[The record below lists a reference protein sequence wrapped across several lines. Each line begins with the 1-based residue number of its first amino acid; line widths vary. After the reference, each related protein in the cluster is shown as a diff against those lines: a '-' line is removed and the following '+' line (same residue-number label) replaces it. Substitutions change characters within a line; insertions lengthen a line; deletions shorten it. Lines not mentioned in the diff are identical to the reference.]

1 MNENFQLQ
9 KFSAKEKIQLH
20 TTKFSEP
27 KSNYIPFAVPY
38 SALRFGEKGLRLVP
52 AANLRKAKTPPNTR
66 LEIGGYIADILVDS
80 RQPSAVCHWIV
91 QRVGS
96 AEILQWGQ
104 ETTFAEA
111 RDAAVGYLQDLAKKA
126 QKHG

>member
-1 MNENFQLQ
+1 M
-9 KFSAKEKIQLH
+9 
-20 TTKFSEP
+20 
-27 KSNYIPFAVPY
+27 
-38 SALRFGEKGLRLVP
+38 RLV
-52 AANLRKAKTPPNTR
+52 AAAIFRKTKTPPNTR

-111 RDAAVGYLQDLAKKA
+111 RDAAAGYLQDLAKKA

>member
-1 MNENFQLQ
+1 M
-9 KFSAKEKIQLH
+9 
-20 TTKFSEP
+20 
-27 KSNYIPFAVPY
+27 V
-38 SALRFGEKGLRLVP
+38 
-52 AANLRKAKTPPNTR
+52 AATFRKAKNPPNTR

-80 RQPSAVCHWIV
+80 RHSSSICHWIV

-104 ETTFAEA
+104 ETTFDEA
-111 RDAAVGYLQDLAKKA
+111 KAAAYGYLRELARKA